1 MQENSALHDDEMGV
15 AGVSSHLYANVTK
28 YHAQIGANVDRET
41 LQAAL
46 AAERAR
52 SANLEATVASL
63 RDEALHLREAL
74 AVQLEHSQ
82 PLRLDRRPLPALAPF
97 IQEEGAAASSY

>member
-41 LQAAL
+41 LQ
-46 AAERAR
+46 
-52 SANLEATVASL
+52 
-63 RDEALHLREAL
+63 
-74 AVQLEHSQ
+74 Q
-82 PLRLDRRPLPALAPF
+82 P
-97 IQEEGAAASSY
+97 